1 MRQDDILKKI
11 LGTLA
16 IDEVKNDE
24 RYTPRIVEV
33 KRYKKIL
40 KDGNEVERIKYKRM
54 FSPLPPSYI
63 MKAMNMHPVGGFEAS
78 HKKNPRFVN
87 CSPTFKKRHGK
98 WIWVRAILK
107 RTLNK
112 VAIALIK
119 EGQKKVLFN
128 SFGFILPEYKKTIRV
143 PVPNKHY
150 YKHAGYQLG
159 YQYKAI
165 PKGFKEIGRKIV
177 VINED

>member
-1 MRQDDILKKI
+1 MEPDKIVKKI
-11 LGTLA
+11 LGILA
-16 IDEVKNDE
+16 IDDVKNDE
-24 RYTPRIVEV
+24 RYSPRIVEV

-54 FSPLPPSYI
+54 FNSLPPSHV
-63 MKAMNMHPVGGFEAS
+63 MKGMGMNPVGGFESS
-78 HKKNPRFVN
+78 HKKNPRPVN

-119 EGQKKVLFN
+119 EGQKKVIFN
-128 SFGFILPEYKKTIRV
+128 SFGFVINEYKKTIRV
-143 PVPNKHY
+143 PVPTKLY

-159 YQYKAI
+159 YQYKHI

>member
-1 MRQDDILKKI
+1 MESDKIVKKI

-16 IDEVKNDE
+16 IDDVRNDE
-24 RYTPRIVEV
+24 RYSSRIVEV

-54 FSPLPPSYI
+54 FNPLPPSHI
-63 MKAMNMHPVGGFEAS
+63 MKGMNMNPVGGYAS
-78 HKKNPRFVN
+78 SYKKNPRPVN

-98 WIWVRAILK
+98 WIWVRAMLK
-107 RTLNK
+107 RTLNR

-119 EGQKKVLFN
+119 EGQKKAIFN
-128 SFGFILPEYKKTIRV
+128 SFGFVLSEYKKTIRV
-143 PVPNKHY
+143 PTPDKIH
-150 YKHAGYQLG
+150 YKHAGYQQG
-159 YQYKAI
+159 WQYKYI

>member
-1 MRQDDILKKI
+1 MGPDKI
-11 LGTLA
+11 VEKIINTLA
-16 IDEVKNDE
+16 IDDVRNDE
-24 RYTPRIVEV
+24 RYSPRIIEV

-40 KDGNEVERIKYKRM
+40 KDGNEVERIKYKKM
-54 FSPLPPSYI
+54 FNPLPPNHV
-63 MKAMNMHPVGGFEAS
+63 MKGMNMNLVGGFESS
-78 HKKNPRFVN
+78 HKKNPRPVN

-98 WIWVRAILK
+98 WIWIRAMLK

-119 EGQKKVLFN
+119 EGQKKAIFN
-128 SFGFILPEYKKTIRV
+128 SFGFIMPEYKKTMRV
-143 PVPNKHY
+143 PVPDKLN
-150 YKHAGYQLG
+150 YKHAGYQQG
-159 YQYKAI
+159 YQYKHI